1 MWAGNPANQWYQE
14 EWAQSSPTQSDL
26 VKTSVVRGLALLANL
41 TLCGCAFSVGP
52 DYEPPSP
59 IDVDRWAHA
68 VESEFGDPSSPMYG
82 WWALLQ
88 DQTLTELIERAH
100 RDNLDLD
107 AAVARVRESR
117 ALLAI
122 AGSARVPDLT
132 GTGGAERGRGSDGI
146 SPAAPPQERTD
157 TLRELGLQSTW
168 ELDLWG
174 RVRRSVESA
183 SASYEASVEDLRD
196 IVVIVY
202 AQIGANYVLLRT
214 LQERLRLAKAN
225 VELQKE
231 TLALVEARHRA
242 QLAPL
247 LDVRQAELNL
257 AVTESVVPSIEASI
271 ATTLH
276 QLSVL
281 VGEPPNTLSVE
292 LGIAQ
297 PLPSVPAT
305 LVASIPADTIRQRP
319 DIRGAERRLAAQSAQ
334 IGVATSDLYPNFF
347 LSGDFGYATAAGS
360 LLQRD
365 YRTWGLG
372 TVFSWNLFNAGR
384 VRNSI
389 AVEEARTE
397 QALVNYEQT
406 ILFALQDVEDSLVSF
421 ARERERLDALGR
433 SVTAADQADELVTE
447 QYRQGLTNFQNVL
460 DTQRSLFEQ
469 QDQYADSQGL
479 VLLNLISAYQAFGG
493 GWDVL
498 GMPAIE
504 E

>member
-1 MWAGNPANQWYQE
+1 MSAKLAAAE
-14 EWAQSSPTQSDL
+14 RDV
-26 VKTSVVRGLALLANL
+26 VKFRVGRSLALMAC
-41 TLCGCAFSVGP
+41 TTVYGCALSVGP
-52 DYEPPSP
+52 DYEAPSP
-59 IDVDRWAHA
+59 IDVDRWTYA
-68 VESEFGDPSSPMYG
+68 VESDFGDPSSPMYG
-82 WWALLQ
+82 WWDLLQ
-88 DQTLTELIERAH
+88 DETLTALIGRAH

-117 ALLAI
+117 AVLAI
-122 AGSARVPDLT
+122 AGSARVPDLAAS
-132 GTGGAERGRGSDGI
+132 GSVERGRGSDGI

-157 TLRELGLQSTW
+157 TLRSLGLQSTW

-202 AQIGANYVLLRT
+202 AQIGASYVLLRT
-214 LQERLRLAKAN
+214 LQERLRLAEAN
-225 VELQKE
+225 VRLQRE

-281 VGEPPNTLSVE
+281 VGQPPNMLGAE
-292 LGIAQ
+292 LGVVK
-297 PLPSVPAT
+297 PLPSVPET
-305 LVASIPADTIRQRP
+305 LLTGIPADTIRQRP

-334 IGVATSDLYPNFF
+334 IGVATADLYPNFF

-360 LLQRD
+360 LFQRD

-389 AVEEARTE
+389 EVEEARTE

-406 ILFALQDVEDSLVSF
+406 VLFALQEVEDSLVSF
-421 ARERERLDALGR
+421 ARERERLGALGR
-433 SVTAADQADELVTE
+433 SVTAAGQADELVRE

-479 VLLNLISAYQAFGG
+479 VLLNLIAAYQAFGG
-493 GWDVL
+493 GWNVL
-498 GMPAIE
+498 GTPAIE

>member
-1 MWAGNPANQWYQE
+1 MGAKLTATKSDRAISGAGKA
-14 EWAQSSPTQSDL
+14 
-26 VKTSVVRGLALLANL
+26 LALFVCM
-41 TLCGCAFSVGP
+41 TLGGCAFTVGP
-52 DYEPPSP
+52 DYEAPTPVD
-59 IDVDRWAHA
+59 IDRWAQA
-68 VESEFGDPSSPMYG
+68 VESEFGDASSPMYG
-82 WWALLQ
+82 WWELLQ
-88 DQTLTELIERAH
+88 DETLNDLIERAH

-107 AAVARVRESR
+107 AAVARVQESR

-122 AGSARVPDLT
+122 ASSARVPDLT
-132 GTGGAERGRGSDGI
+132 GSGGAERGRGSDGI

-157 TLRELGLQSTW
+157 TVRELGLQSTW

-196 IVVIVY
+196 IVVVVY

-225 VELQKE
+225 VRLQRE
-231 TLALVEARHRA
+231 TLALVEARNRA

-257 AVTESVVPSIEASI
+257 AVTESAVPSIEASI

-281 VGEPPNTLSVE
+281 VGEPPNTLSAE
-292 LGIAQ
+292 LGVSK
-297 PLPSVPAT
+297 PLPPVPAT
-305 LVASIPADTIRQRP
+305 LLASMPADTIRQRP
-319 DIRGAERRLAAQSAQ
+319 DIRSAERRLAAQTAQ
-334 IGVATSDLYPNFF
+334 IGVATADLYPNFF

-360 LLQRD
+360 LFERD
-365 YRTWGLG
+365 YRSWGLG

-389 AVEEARTE
+389 EVEEARTE

-406 ILFALQDVEDSLVSF
+406 VLFALQEVEDSLVSF
-421 ARERERLDALGR
+421 ARERERLAALGR
-433 SVTAADQADELVTE
+433 SVTAADQADELVRE

-479 VLLNLISAYQAFGG
+479 VLLNLIAAYQAFGG
-493 GWDVL
+493 GWNVL
-498 GMPAIE
+498 GTPAIE